1 MGCRLWFMFH
11 TTETNCLCALIP
23 LQTEAD
29 ISVWMGY
36 RNGGRNGYFLHREFN
51 CSGLSQ
57 NADGFPLLELV
68 GEALIRLCFH

>member
-1 MGCRLWFMFH
+1 MRGKCFENSQVGCRLWFMFH

-36 RNGGRNGYFLHREFN
+36 RNGEEWIVSAQRIQLFW
-51 CSGLSQ
+51 
-57 NADGFPLLELV
+57 A
-68 GEALIRLCFH
+68 